1 MEQVF
6 LIYRSDRNCDLR
18 AKCGC
23 AQNNEPFLRL
33 RAVPA
38 ASGRNPLASTVELGT
53 IPASSTDMDEQRG
66 RWGSMRRDLGG
77 GDRKRQRLWLRWRPA
92 TMGFPTGAPSVPGG
106 GPPGALLTEVEASP
120 VIVARRPFERAARP
134 PARQGREDLGPRLRG
149 RTSWYASTETIIER
163 PFLLRTVSGC
173 RRQLAELAWRAQPV
187 RTAALSGLGE
197 WAQSRAT
204 ARGATGSRCT
214 SAGRR
219 AKRQQRTQPATY
231 ARPSEM
237 GIGHARQR

>member
-120 VIVARRPFERAARP
+120 VIVARCPFERAAHP
-134 PARQGREDLGPRLRG
+134 PARQGRGRSWAKAAGQNELVRLYRDDH
-149 RTSWYASTETIIER
+149 RASFPAPHGLWLPTTASRVGMAR
-163 PFLLRTVSGC
+163 PAGANRCV
-173 RRQLAELAWRAQPV
+173 V
-187 RTAALSGLGE
+187 R
-197 WAQSRAT
+197 
-204 ARGATGSRCT
+204 
-214 SAGRR
+214 AGRMG
-219 AKRQQRTQPATY
+219 PV
-231 ARPSEM
+231 AR
-237 GIGHARQR
+237 HRQRGHREQMHERWKASEAATTNSASHVRQAV